1 MPHKCTKCGRIYPDG
16 DKRILKGC
24 ECGNNRFIYVPK
36 EKKLKAEGAKVKE
49 VKDEP
54 LKVKAEEEKDVE
66 KKVVDAESVE
76 SVRILNPGT
85 YEINLEKIFSREE
98 IIIALQEDGRYAIH
112 LPSLVGKLEKK
123 LERKKSDKRQ
133 SNTKKS

>member
-36 EKKLKAEGAKVKE
+36 EKKLKETEGIKE
-49 VKDEP
+49 VKGGP
-54 LKVKAEEEKDVE
+54 LKVKAGREKEVE
-66 KKVVDAESVE
+66 KRVIDVESVE
-76 SVRILNPGT
+76 SVRILSPGT